1 MRTVTARTELRGTGT
16 LSRRLKCIG
25 AKLGVIIKKYLGSQ
39 DGSAR
44 GTYSEFI
51 PWCVPERI

>member
-1 MRTVTARTELRGTGT
+1 MYWSE
-16 LSRRLKCIG
+16 
-25 AKLGVIIKKYLGSQ
+25 AKGRPVGVIIKKYLGSQ